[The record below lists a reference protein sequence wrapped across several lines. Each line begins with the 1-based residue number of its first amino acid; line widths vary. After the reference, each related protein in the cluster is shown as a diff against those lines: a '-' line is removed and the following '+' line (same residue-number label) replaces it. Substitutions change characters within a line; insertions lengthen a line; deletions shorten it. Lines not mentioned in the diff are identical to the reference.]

1 MQISYG
7 GQIATEQVPL
17 GWDDGHWL
25 NAPAATAQ
33 EGGHL
38 IVTAVE
44 GSDFWR
50 TTAYGFVHDNGHAL
64 LRPLAVGEAVDV
76 SFILDYDQQF
86 DQAGVLVRASET
98 TWVKAGVEISDGVA
112 QVGAVVTHGASDW
125 SVAPVP
131 SWRGSEVTIR
141 VSRGEDALTIRA
153 HRAGNRGGWCGSL
166 RGQVMLHLRR
176 SVLLRADTVRLAGP
190 VHPVAG
196 GAVRRCTASRVS
208 TFRGTIAIDCTCART
223 RVGGPTMNREDVE
236 FTSEGVTVRGWL
248 YHPTELPVSHR
259 RRSCW
264 PVGGA
269 TSASS
274 SCPTTPRRSPH
285 AGIAALV
292 FDYQNLGVSDGD
304 VRQHLD
310 PWLQI
315 RDYQNA
321 LSYLESRDDVDAER
335 LGAWGISYS
344 GGHVLILAAID
355 PRVRAIVS
363 QIPVIDGYHNMRRV
377 HGTMGYRKLWDL
389 ILQDRRNRYADPA
402 TRLYIPHATAEPDR
416 DLSTWPFP
424 ETYETFKMLKEREA
438 PLYENRST
446 VESVDLLL
454 NYDVMPF
461 VRRIYD
467 TPTLMIVAS
476 GDDLTLWDLEI
487 AAYNALPTADRKL
500 TVLPHTTHMTLYSDR
515 AKLDVAAA

>member
-1 MQISYG
+1 
-7 GQIATEQVPL
+7 
-17 GWDDGHWL
+17 
-25 NAPAATAQ
+25 
-33 EGGHL
+33 
-38 IVTAVE
+38 
-44 GSDFWR
+44 
-50 TTAYGFVHDNGHAL
+50 
-64 LRPLAVGEAVDV
+64 
-76 SFILDYDQQF
+76 
-86 DQAGVLVRASET
+86 
-98 TWVKAGVEISDGVA
+98 
-112 QVGAVVTHGASDW
+112 
-125 SVAPVP
+125 
-131 SWRGSEVTIR
+131 
-141 VSRGEDALTIRA
+141 
-153 HRAGNRGGWCGSL
+153 
-166 RGQVMLHLRR
+166 
-176 SVLLRADTVRLAGP
+176 
-190 VHPVAG
+190 
-196 GAVRRCTASRVS
+196 
-208 TFRGTIAIDCTCART
+208 
-223 RVGGPTMNREDVE
+223 MNREDVE

-248 YHPTELPVSHR
+248 YHP
-259 RRSCW
+259 
-264 PVGGA
+264 A
-269 TSASS
+269 ASS
-274 SCPTTPRRSPH
+274 VDPPPAVALAGGWCYVRELVMPYYAAAFAD

-315 RDYQNA
+315 RDYQSA
-321 LSYLESRDDVDAER
+321 LSYLESRDDIDAER

-377 HGTMGYRKLWDL
+377 HGTMGYRKLWDV
-389 ILQDRRNRYADPA
+389 ILQDRRDRYVDPA
-402 TRLYIPHATAEPDR
+402 TRLYIPHATAEPER

-424 ETYETFKMLKEREA
+424 ETYATFKMLKEREA

-515 AKLDVAAA
+515 AKLDIAAREATEWFTSRLLSPAPT